1 MILIMHKC
9 LEMMVVNRHG
19 DDVVHEF
26 GKDVDWSDRCRRRG
40 IRFSKTTENC
50 LPFSLVAVYSIVVD
64 VRSTTKIVVIIYI
77 IISSFNYI
85 ILVGTRTTFNCNTW
99 HCYFGW
105 YVWANDTIPFYST
118 PLHKVPQGKALCCL
132 LEIGSFQN

>member
-50 LPFSLVAVYSIVVD
+50 LPFSLVAVYSIIGQLMDRLLPAVIAD
-64 VRSTTKIVVIIYI
+64 VPIRRGGRGRRRRVGWKL
-77 IISSFNYI
+77 
-85 ILVGTRTTFNCNTW
+85 IL
-99 HCYFGW
+99 
-105 YVWANDTIPFYST
+105 
-118 PLHKVPQGKALCCL
+118 
-132 LEIGSFQN
+132 IGSF